1 MPTQKVAETLRSL
14 QAVDS
19 EIFAL
24 DRERR
29 ERPRS
34 LESARGELVRKKANV
49 DGKKTEVLTWKKEIQ
64 KKESDLKGCE
74 DKIAKL
80 GGQLNT
86 AKTNKEY
93 SVLQQE
99 INGVKADNS
108 LIEEEILVLMGRAE
122 AAEQEVKAV
131 QKQVADAESQISSES
146 TRIDKELS
154 DLGAKIDTLR
164 KERDKLA
171 SHLERELLRTYEK
184 IQKAKPDGVAIA
196 RVVDG
201 TCQGCYMGLTSQD
214 VNMLMKTSQEAILCR
229 SCTRILYL

>member
-154 DLGAKIDTLR
+154 ELGAKIDTLR

-171 SHLERELLRTYEK
+171 SHLDRELLRTYEK

>member
-1 MPTQKVAETLRSL
+1 MPSPKVVATLKSL
-14 QAVDS
+14 QGVDS

-24 DRERR
+24 DRERK
-29 ERPRS
+29 ERPKS

-49 DGKKTEVLTWKKEIQ
+49 DAKKTEVLTWKKEIL
-64 KKESDLKGCE
+64 KKESDVKGGE

-93 SVLQQE
+93 STLQQE

-122 AAEQEVKAV
+122 AAEQEVKSV
-131 QKQVADAESQISSES
+131 QKQVADADSQITGEA
-146 TRIDKELS
+146 TRIDKELA
-154 DLGAKIDTLR
+154 DLGAKIDVLR

-171 SHLERELLRTYEK
+171 SHLDPEIIRTYEK
-184 IQKAKPDGVAIA
+184 IQRAKPDGIAIA

-201 TCQGCYMGLTSQD
+201 TCQGCYMGLTAQD
-214 VNMLMKTSQEAILCR
+214 VNMLMKASQDAILCR